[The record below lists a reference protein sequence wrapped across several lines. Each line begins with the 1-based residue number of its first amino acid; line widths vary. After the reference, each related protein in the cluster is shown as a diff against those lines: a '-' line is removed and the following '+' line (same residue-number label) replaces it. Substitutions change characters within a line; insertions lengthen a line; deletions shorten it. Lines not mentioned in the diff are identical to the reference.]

1 MHSRKTR
8 CRSYKDG
15 QKVVEETAQKVEG
28 KGEDRQLESCTAQ
41 RVNTRLGSTE
51 DGTREEAGST
61 AGSLQDCSVQATES
75 RGRRTPQRLGPKSQ
89 QHVEKMA
96 DDTSKSPDPDC
107 QGPGPPSGQGHSE
120 GPAPSD
126 WIRFR

>member
-1 MHSRKTR
+1 M
-8 CRSYKDG
+8 
-15 QKVVEETAQKVEG
+15 VEETAQKVEG

-41 RVNTRLGSTE
+41 RVNTCLGSTE
-51 DGTREEAGST
+51 DRTREEAGQHSREPPGLLCPADREPRKADST
-61 AGSLQDCSVQATES
+61 ETRPE
-75 RGRRTPQRLGPKSQ
+75 SQ

-96 DDTSKSPDPDC
+96 DNTSKSLDPDC

-120 GPAPSD
+120 GRAPSD